1 MKRGVLRF
9 NSESERWQFVSD
21 SGEVQYDMHCGDGV
35 DIMVGSQ
42 YVHGRV
48 EMASDWYV
56 IFPNARFCLMRQ
68 SFYVARMA

>member
-1 MKRGVLRF
+1 
-9 NSESERWQFVSD
+9 
-21 SGEVQYDMHCGDGV
+21 
-35 DIMVGSQ
+35 MVGSQ